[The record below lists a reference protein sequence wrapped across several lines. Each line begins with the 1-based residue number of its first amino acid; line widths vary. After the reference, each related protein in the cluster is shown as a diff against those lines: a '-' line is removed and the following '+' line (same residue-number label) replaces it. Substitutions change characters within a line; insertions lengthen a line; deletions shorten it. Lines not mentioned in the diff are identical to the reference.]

1 MLTNSCSVSIAICV
15 LLQQDKITVFNR
27 IRDDIEERIHQVM
40 NHKSCTNIDIGT
52 LPFKA
57 EPVSTGIKKLSEEFV

>member
-1 MLTNSCSVSIAICV
+1 M
-15 LLQQDKITVFNR
+15 VFIR

-40 NHKSCTNIDIGT
+40 NHKSCTNIDIGI

-57 EPVSTGIKKLSEEFV
+57 ELVSTGIKKIIRKVRINRIQLKFLFLLTVDHIL